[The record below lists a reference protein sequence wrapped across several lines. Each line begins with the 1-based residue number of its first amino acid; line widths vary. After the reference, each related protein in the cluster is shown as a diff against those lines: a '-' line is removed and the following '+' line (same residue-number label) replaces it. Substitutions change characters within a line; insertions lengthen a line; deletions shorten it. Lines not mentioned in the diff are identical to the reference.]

1 VRGFSKFH
9 LSVTERKGFIVLLI
23 FLFGVIAFRIAMIF
37 WPSQQSVGQST
48 LMQEMEVW
56 REQQR
61 IALLV
66 PQAFDPNTVADSI
79 IQQFK
84 ISAYAKENWQKFR
97 NRGNIFKT
105 KDDVLAIYAMDTNWF
120 TINYD
125 SILVSPT
132 SRSPAAIAEFQKF
145 PFDPNQASQAE
156 LERLGIPKY
165 LAERILKYR
174 LAGGKFKQP
183 EDLNSIYGFPEAL
196 FLELKP
202 YIRITQQP
210 EGGTTK
216 EVKKETKIEIVNL
229 NSCDSL
235 QLLNL
240 PGIGPTFAN
249 RILMYRKKLGGF
261 YSANQLLEVYG
272 FDQAR
277 LNSVAQYI
285 IIGEGDIQ
293 KLKINSAT
301 FKELLAHPYLNY
313 EQVKVLVNY
322 RDKVGPFKNLN
333 GLSQL
338 EHFTPKDAERLIPY
352 LSVE

>member
-1 VRGFSKFH
+1 MRGLSEFH

-23 FLFGVIAFRIAMIF
+23 ILFGVIAFRIAMIF
-37 WPSQQSVGQST
+37 WPSQESVGQST

-61 IALLV
+61 MALLV

-97 NRGNIFKT
+97 NRGNEFKT
-105 KDDVLAIYAMDTNWF
+105 REDVLAIYAMDTNWF

-125 SILVSPT
+125 SIRVNPT
-132 SRSPAAIAEFQKF
+132 STSPVAKEEFQKF
-145 PFDPNQASQAE
+145 PFDPNQASQAQ
-156 LERLGIPKY
+156 LESLGIPMY
-165 LAERILKYR
+165 LAERIIKYR

-183 EDLNSIYGFPEAL
+183 EDLKSIYGFPETL

-229 NSCDSL
+229 NLCDSL

-249 RILMYRKKLGGF
+249 RILKYRKKLGGF
-261 YSANQLLEVYG
+261 YSASQLLEVYG

-277 LNSVAQYI
+277 LTGMTPYI

-322 RDKVGPFKNLN
+322 RDKVGPFKNLS
-333 GLSQL
+333 GLGQL
-338 EHFTPKDAERLIPY
+338 EHFSPKDVERLAPY